1 MIMMLVIGILTIIGC
16 EPIKPHFLGMGF
28 NAQTLKCGKYE
39 VVFNFNSQ
47 CNPYI
52 SLWSQSEFGDWQYT
66 SASGYEIVVF
76 FWLLRTTRN
85 RKQRNKDPPQQ
96 RIQSHSSICAR
107 TAGGKGYLSSE
118 LNLISSINTST
129 YHPYINI
136 DINIDIDIDIRYRY

>member
-1 MIMMLVIGILTIIGC
+1 MLVIGILTIIGC

-66 SASGYEIVVF
+66 SASVYEIVV

-85 RKQRNKDPPQQ
+85 RKQQRPTTAAHSIRLQHLCKDSWRQCVPFQ
-96 RIQSHSSICAR
+96 
-107 TAGGKGYLSSE
+107 
-118 LNLISSINTST
+118 
-129 YHPYINI
+129 
-136 DINIDIDIDIRYRY
+136 